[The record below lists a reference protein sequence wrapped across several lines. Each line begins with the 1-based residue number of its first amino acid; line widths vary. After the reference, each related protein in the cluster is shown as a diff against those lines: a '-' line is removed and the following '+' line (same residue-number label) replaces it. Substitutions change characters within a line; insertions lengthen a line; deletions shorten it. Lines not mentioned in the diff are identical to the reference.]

1 MKEEFCEHYKTETV
15 NNLVNKIY
23 QKMNSKKAIYGKVRQ
38 KK

>member
-1 MKEEFCEHYKTETV
+1 MKEEFCEHYKTV